1 MVSIDTPQQLEEE
14 STSQPVAPDRTA
26 YPRERRR
33 RRRRR
38 ALAAA
43 LVLASAGG
51 AAAVLLSDGGDGSDA
66 SANRTKLDAV
76 PVTRADLVDRQNVDG
91 KLGYAGT
98 YSVNAAPPG
107 ADPETPGGGANKPQ
121 SGNGGNSGQN
131 AGTGNNPGANPGKGP
146 GAGSTSG
153 GGGGSA
159 AGGGNSSTGG
169 GNSSGTG
176 NAPGTG
182 NSSGTGNPPPDG
194 GNNPGPGTITW
205 LPGVGDTL
213 VRGDRVYG
221 RDGTKVPLFYGE
233 TPFWRALSVGVDKG
247 VDVRELEQN
256 LQALGYGGFTVDEK
270 FTDATAA
277 ALKKWQKDMGH
288 RQTGRFDPGDAVVL
302 PDSVRVGEVN
312 ATLGASSQ
320 GSLLKASGTG
330 RRVTVNLPVN
340 KQTLATRGAKVQVTL
355 PGGKTASG
363 TITQVGTVAKEGDQ
377 SPGAPSGGDKA
388 TIPVDIALD
397 QPKDAGTLD
406 GAPVTVG
413 FTGKEKKGVL
423 TVPVN
428 ALLALAEGGYG
439 VEAVEP
445 DGGTRLLKVEL
456 GMFANGRV
464 EVTGDGVTEGL
475 KVGVPK
481 A

>member
-1 MVSIDTPQQLEEE
+1 MVSIDTPQHYEDAA
-14 STSQPVAPDRTA
+14 PVPAPDPDRSA
-26 YPRERRR
+26 YPRERKRR

-38 ALAAA
+38 ALAAV

-51 AAAVLLSDGGDGSDA
+51 AAGVLLSDGGDDSAGS
-66 SANRTKLDAV
+66 SNRTKLDAL
-76 PVTRADLVDRQNVDG
+76 PVTRADLVERQNVDG
-91 KLGYAGT
+91 KLGYAGV
-98 YSVNAAPPG
+98 YSVNAAAAGSDKETPPAG
-107 ADPETPGGGANKPQ
+107 GQNKPQPGGG
-121 SGNGGNSGQN
+121 
-131 AGTGNNPGANPGKGP
+131 GTPGPSQGP
-146 GAGSTSG
+146 GAG
-153 GGGGSA
+153 
-159 AGGGNSSTGG
+159 GGGNPGPGSGG
-169 GNSSGTG
+169 S
-176 NAPGTG
+176 
-182 NSSGTGNPPPDG
+182 NPPPDTG
-194 GNNPGPGTITW
+194 DNAGPGTITW

-213 VRGDRVYG
+213 ARGDRVYG

-233 TPFWRALSVGVDKG
+233 TPFWRQLAAGVEKG
-247 VDVRELEQN
+247 PDVRALEQN

-277 ALKKWQKDMGH
+277 ALKKWQKEMGH
-288 RQTGRFDPGDAVVL
+288 KQTGRFDPGDAVVL
-302 PDSVRVGEVN
+302 PDSVRVSEVT
-312 ATLGASSQ
+312 ATLGATSQ
-320 GSLLKASGTG
+320 GPLIKASGTG
-330 RRVTVNLPVN
+330 RRVTVDLPVN
-340 KQTLATRGAKVQVTL
+340 KQTLATKGAKVQVTL
-355 PGGKTASG
+355 PGGKTATG
-363 TITQVGTVAKEGDQ
+363 TITRVGTVAKEGEQ
-377 SPGAPSGGDKA
+377 NPGGMPGGGGEKA

-413 FTGKEKKGVL
+413 FVGKEKKGVL

-439 VEAVEP
+439 VEAVAP
-445 DGGTRLLKVEL
+445 DGTTRLLKVEL

>member
-1 MVSIDTPQQLEEE
+1 MVSIDTPQQYEYDGE
-14 STSQPVAPDRTA
+14 PVSAPAEPDRTA

-38 ALAAA
+38 VLAAA

-98 YSVNAAPPG
+98 YSVNAAAPGPDKETPPAG
-107 ADPETPGGGANKPQ
+107 DGKNKPEGGGTPGPSRSPGGGSA
-121 SGNGGNSGQN
+121 
-131 AGTGNNPGANPGKGP
+131 P
-146 GAGSTSG
+146 GAGS
-153 GGGGSA
+153 GGGSA
-159 AGGGNSSTGG
+159 
-169 GNSSGTG
+169 
-176 NAPGTG
+176 PGTG
-182 NSSGTGNPPPDG
+182 GSGGGQGGSLPDTGN
-194 GNNPGPGTITW
+194 NAGPGTITW
-205 LPGVGDTL
+205 LPGVGETL
-213 VRGDRVYG
+213 ARGDRVYG

-270 FTDATAA
+270 FTDATATA
-277 ALKKWQKDMGH
+277 VKKWQKDMGH
-288 RQTGRFDPGDAVVL
+288 KQTGRFDAGDAVVL
-302 PDSVRVGEVN
+302 PDSVRVSEVT
-312 ATLGASSQ
+312 AVLGSTSQ
-320 GSLLKASGTG
+320 GPLLKASGTG

-340 KQTLATRGAKVQVTL
+340 KQTLASKGAKVQVTL
-355 PGGKTASG
+355 PGGKTAGG
-363 TITQVGTVAKEGDQ
+363 TVTQVGTVAKEGE
-377 SPGAPSGGDKA
+377 STPGMPPGGDKA

-428 ALLALAEGGYG
+428 ALLALTEGGYG

-445 DGGTRLLKVEL
+445 DGSTRLLKVEL

-481 A
+481 G

>member
-1 MVSIDTPQQLEEE
+1 MVSIDTPPQYEYDEEPAPPPAE
-14 STSQPVAPDRTA
+14 PDRTA

-51 AAAVLLSDGGDGSDA
+51 AAAVLLSDGGDGSGS

-91 KLGYAGT
+91 KLGYAGN
-98 YSVNAAPPG
+98 YSVNAAAPG
-107 ADPETPGGGANKPQ
+107 PDKETPPAGDGANKPQ
-121 SGNGGNSGQN
+121 AGG
-131 AGTGNNPGANPGKGP
+131 TPGPSRSP
-146 GAGSTSG
+146 
-153 GGGGSA
+153 GGGSA
-159 AGGGNSSTGG
+159 PGAAGSGGSQGG
-169 GNSSGTG
+169 S
-176 NAPGTG
+176 
-182 NSSGTGNPPPDG
+182 PPDA
-194 GNNPGPGTITW
+194 GNNAGPGTITW
-205 LPGVGDTL
+205 LPGVGDRL
-213 VRGDRVYG
+213 SRGDRVYG

-233 TPFWRALSVGVDKG
+233 TPFWRALYVGVEKG

-270 FTDATAA
+270 FTDTTAA
-277 ALKKWQKDMGH
+277 AVKKWQKDMGH
-288 RQTGRFDPGDAVVL
+288 RQTGRFDAGDAVVL
-302 PDSVRVGEVN
+302 PDSVRVGEVT
-312 ATLGASSQ
+312 AVLGSTSQ
-320 GSLLKASGTG
+320 GPLLKASGTG

-340 KQTLATRGAKVQVTL
+340 KQTLASTGAKVQVNL
-355 PGGKTASG
+355 PGGKTAGG
-363 TITQVGTVAKEGDQ
+363 TVTRVGTVAKEGEPTQ
-377 SPGAPSGGDKA
+377 GQPPSGDKA

-428 ALLALAEGGYG
+428 ALLALTEGGYG
-439 VEAVEP
+439 VEAIEA
-445 DGGTRLLKVEL
+445 DGGTRLLKVKL

>member
-1 MVSIDTPQQLEEE
+1 MVPIYDYEEE
-14 STSQPVAPDRTA
+14 SATAPAEPDPTAQPRK
-26 YPRERRR
+26 RRR
-33 RRRRR
+33 RRRGR
-38 ALAAA
+38 AIAAA

-76 PVTRADLVDRQNVDG
+76 PVTRADLVERQNVDG

-98 YSVNAAPPG
+98 YSVNAAAPGPDKETPPPNG
-107 ADPETPGGGANKPQ
+107 GNRPQGGGTPPPSQGPGGGNPPQ
-121 SGNGGNSGQN
+121 GSGSGGG
-131 AGTGNNPGANPGKGP
+131 AGTG
-146 GAGSTSG
+146 
-153 GGGGSA
+153 GGSGQ
-159 AGGGNSSTGG
+159 GGT
-169 GNSSGTG
+169 
-176 NAPGTG
+176 
-182 NSSGTGNPPPDG
+182 PPDA
-194 GNNPGPGTITW
+194 GNNAGPGTITW

-213 VRGDRVYG
+213 SRGDRVYG

-233 TPFWRALSVGVDKG
+233 TPFWRALYVGVDKG
-247 VDVRELEQN
+247 ADVRELEQN

-270 FTDATAA
+270 FTDTTAA
-277 ALKKWQKDMGH
+277 AVKKWQKDMGH

-302 PDSVRVGEVN
+302 PDSVRVGEVT
-312 ATLGASSQ
+312 AVLGAGSQ
-320 GSLLKASGTG
+320 GPLFKASGTG

-340 KQTLATRGAKVQVTL
+340 KQTLANKDAKVQVTL
-355 PGGKTASG
+355 PGGRTATG
-363 TITQVGTVAKEGDQ
+363 TVTRVGTVAKEGEQ
-377 SPGAPSGGDKA
+377 SQGGAPQGQDKA

-413 FTGKEKKGVL
+413 FTGKERKGVL

-439 VEAVEP
+439 IEALEP

>member
-1 MVSIDTPQQLEEE
+1 MGSIETSAHQGQQKQQKQQEQQYEE
-14 STSQPVAPDRTA
+14 PPAAGGADRSA

-51 AAAVLLSDGGDGSDA
+51 AAGVLLSDGGGDSGT

-91 KLGYAGT
+91 RLGYAGA
-98 YSVNAAPPG
+98 YSVNAAAAGPDKPPG
-107 ADPETPGGGANKPQ
+107 SEAPPPSQSPGPGTGSGAGTPQG
-121 SGNGGNSGQN
+121 SGQGQN
-131 AGTGNNPGANPGKGP
+131 QGQNQGQGKGS
-146 GAGSTSG
+146 GSTG
-153 GGGGSA
+153 GGGGGQ
-159 AGGGNSSTGG
+159 GG
-169 GNSSGTG
+169 
-176 NAPGTG
+176 A
-182 NSSGTGNPPPDG
+182 NPPPDAG
-194 GNNPGPGTITW
+194 TGSGPGTITW

-213 VRGDRVYG
+213 ARGDRVYG

-247 VDVRELEQN
+247 ADVRELEQN

-270 FTDATAA
+270 FTEATAA

-288 RQTGRFDPGDAVVL
+288 KQTGRFDPGDAVVL
-302 PDSVRVGEVN
+302 PDAVRVGEVS

-320 GSLLKASGTG
+320 GPLLKASGTG

-340 KQTLATRGAKVQVTL
+340 KQTLATKGAKVQVTL
-355 PGGKTASG
+355 PGGRTAGG
-363 TITQVGTVAKEGDQ
+363 TITQVGTVAKEGEQ
-377 SPGAPSGGDKA
+377 TPGGSPGGDKA

-413 FTGKEKKGVL
+413 FTGKERKGVL

-439 VEAVEP
+439 VEVVEP
-445 DGGTRLLKVEL
+445 DGGTRLSKVEL

-464 EVTGDGVTEGL
+464 EVTGDGMAEGL